1 MKILQLVVLMLSC
14 ALVNAQLMMSSFDLH
29 QWEILKNRLSNN
41 PHANVSDLQSLPIYS
56 LNGRLFLSVIG
67 KVQDEAQWQLLLNHG
82 VVRGA
87 QVGDIAT
94 AKIPLDALANI
105 DLSVVFSRLEIPSK
119 VAPHL
124 DRVRYDVGVDSV
136 FIGAGLPEGF
146 DGENVLIGIT
156 DWGFD
161 YTHPMFYDTLLQQTR
176 VVAAWDQFKQS
187 GPHPADYAYG
197 TVYDSAEELMSAG
210 SDTSN
215 IYSYHTHGS
224 HVAGIAGGSGAGIQY
239 RGMAPGAG
247 FLFTTFLIDAGA
259 VIDGFRWM
267 QSIAQ
272 EQAKRL
278 VINMSWG
285 LTYMGTLDGT
295 SMLSE
300 VINQMSEEGVVFV
313 SSAGNNGDNDHH
325 IKRTFN
331 NSEMNTRI
339 NFDTFT
345 PQPNN
350 WGQSITMW
358 GEPNATFWSRLQVYN
373 SMNVLQ
379 ATTPQYFTDNMPAY
393 LDSMFIV
400 GADTI
405 FFNVATDAA
414 YMSNQRPHMRL
425 RVRSTNSA
433 LRIVLNSGAAQGTV
447 HYWNVVE
454 LLTGVGNWGM
464 PFTSFGTGGV
474 NGDSQ
479 YSIAEPT
486 CASSC
491 ISVAAYSARYLN
503 NFGNLT
509 GGGIAAFTSYG
520 PLINEIMKPD
530 IAAPGVNV
538 ASSISSFTDY
548 AYSTVDYVSF
558 QNTQYDFAK
567 MSGTSMS
574 SPCVAG
580 IVALM
585 LDANPFLTPAQVKG
599 ILQATARTDTYTGAI
614 SAPGDVRWG
623 MGKVDAHAAVVLAL
637 STEGLNTQAITFDEI
652 QVYPNPASD
661 VIFVRA
667 PSGSPIRSAELFSMN
682 GQRFIATA
690 TMGRIDI
697 STLAPGLYI
706 LQLNVDGK
714 LYQSRITL
722 LP

>member
-1 MKILQLVVLMLSC
+1 VKL
-14 ALVNAQLMMSSFDLH
+14 SSFDQH
-29 QWEILKNRLSNN
+29 TWEILKSSS
-41 PHANVSDLQSLPIYS
+41 VDFSVIDQDLQALPIS
-56 LNGRLFLSVIG
+56 TIQGRRYLSVIG
-67 KVQDEAQWQLLLNHG
+67 KTHDQANWQALKALG
-82 VVRGA
+82 VIQGA
-87 QVGDIAT
+87 QVGMIAT
-94 AKIPLDALANI
+94 AKIPLDALILA
-105 DLSVVFSRLEIPSK
+105 DVSLVFSQMEIPSK
-119 VAPHL
+119 VAPLL
-124 DRVRYDVGVDSV
+124 DRVRYDVGADSV
-136 FIGAGLPEGF
+136 YFGAGLPEGF

-176 VVAAWDQFKQS
+176 IVAAWDQFKNS
-187 GPHPADYAYG
+187 GPHPTGYAYG
-197 TVYDSAEELMSAG
+197 TVYDTVDELLAAG

-224 HVAGIAGGSGAGIQY
+224 HVAGIAGGGGAGGQY

-267 QSIAQ
+267 QEVAQ
-272 EQAKRL
+272 QQGKRL

-325 IKRTFN
+325 IKRTYN

-373 SMNVLQ
+373 SLNVLQ
-379 ATTPQYFTDNMPAY
+379 ATTPQYYTNNMPAY
-393 LDSMFIV
+393 LDSMLIV
-400 GADTI
+400 GTDTVY
-405 FFNVATDAA
+405 FNVATDASF
-414 YMSNQRPHMRL
+414 MSNQRPHMRL
-425 RVRSTNSA
+425 RVRNTNSA

-454 LLTGVGNWGM
+454 LLTGVGNWGI
-464 PFTSFGTGGV
+464 PFTSFGTGGAS
-474 NGDSQ
+474 GDSE

-491 ISVAAYSARYLN
+491 ISVAAYAARYLN

-520 PLINEIMKPD
+520 PLINETMKPD

-538 ASSISSFTDY
+538 TSSISSFTDY
-548 AYSTVDYVSF
+548 SYSVADYVFF
-558 QNTQYDFAK
+558 QDTQYDFAR

-585 LDANPFLTPAQVKG
+585 LDANPFLTPAQVKE
-599 ILQATARTDTYTGAI
+599 ILKATARTDTYTSAI
-614 SAPGDVRWG
+614 TDPGDVRWG
-623 MGKVDAHAAVVLAL
+623 MGKVDAHAAVVMAL
-637 STEGLNTQAITFDEI
+637 STQGLNTQEI
-652 QVYPNPASD
+652 RTDDVRVYPNPTRDA
-661 VIFVRA
+661 VFVRT
-667 PSGSPIRSAELFSMN
+667 PSGTSTLQADLFGMN
-682 GQRFIATA
+682 GQRYAVNIEA
-690 TMGRIDI
+690 GRIDVRAL
-697 STLAPGLYI
+697 TPGLYL
-706 LQLNVDGK
+706 LQLNVDGR
-714 LYQSRITL
+714 LSQTRITIV
-722 LP
+722 P